1 MRKREGTM
9 RLALLFSIAAA
20 AVCGV
25 VAVLGAQTPT
35 KQSVQSAPPAQP
47 QASQPQASQPSDDDL
62 TFKTSVKEV
71 LAPVTVTTRDG
82 NMVNGLTA
90 LDFQLL
96 DNGKPQTVTVDTV
109 AHPISL
115 VVAVQANS
123 AVEQILPQ
131 IQKIGSIFDQ
141 LVIGENGEMAVL
153 AFDHRIQTMTPFT
166 SDPDKIHNAFKRIR
180 PGSNPSHLNEAT
192 TAALNMLRNRPPD
205 HRRIVVLISES
216 HDNGSHFRVR
226 DVLTEA
232 EFADVVIYTVDISH
246 LLTSLTA
253 KQLPNRVPNIPP
265 GGIALPA
272 GQVMTPTLE
281 LEQYQNGNWVPLFKE
296 MFTAVK
302 DIFIPDPLKV
312 YTQFTG
318 GRQYAFMS
326 QRGLESAVAEIGDE
340 LHSQYLLTYSPNNQD
355 EAGFHEIK
363 VEVDKPDLKV
373 RTRNGY
379 WLAAKPK

>member
-1 MRKREGTM
+1 MRKRQGTM

-35 KQSVQSAPPAQP
+35 RQSVQSAP
-47 QASQPQASQPSDDDL
+47 ASQPQASQPSDDETPP
-62 TFKTSVKEV
+62 TFQTGVKEV
-71 LAPVTVTTRDG
+71 MAPVTVTNHDG
-82 NMVNGLTA
+82 SMVNGLTA
-90 LDFQLL
+90 LDFHLL
-96 DNGKPQTVTVDTV
+96 DNGKPQAVTVDTL

-123 AVEQILPQ
+123 AVEEILPK
-131 IQKIGSIFDQ
+131 IQKIGSVFDQ
-141 LVIGENGEMAVL
+141 LVTGENGEIAVL
-153 AFDHRIQTMTPFT
+153 AFDHRIRTMTPFT
-166 SDPDKIHNAFKRIR
+166 SDPDKIHNAFKNIT

-192 TAALNMLRNRPPD
+192 TTALNMLRNRPPD
-205 HRRIVVLISES
+205 RRRIVVLISES
-216 HDNGSHFRVR
+216 HDIGSHFRVR

-232 EFADVVIYTVDISH
+232 EFADIVIYTVDISH
-246 LLTSLTA
+246 LITSLTA
-253 KQLPNRVPNIPP
+253 KQLPNREAIIPP
-265 GGIALPA
+265 GGIALPN
-272 GQVMTPTLE
+272 GQVMTPTLD
-281 LEQYQNGNWVPLFKE
+281 LEQNQNGNYVPVFKE

-312 YTQFTG
+312 YTKFTG
-318 GRQYAFMS
+318 GRQYSFIS
-326 QRGLESAVAEIGDE
+326 QRGLETAVSEIGDE

-355 EAGFHEIK
+355 EAGFHEI
-363 VEVDKPDLKV
+363 VVNVDKPGLGV